1 MENLI
6 SDIQLGLKPFNC
18 SCDRYV
24 LINPAGRV
32 RHSTHDI
39 VDARNFLSLRYNTL
53 TILLEAIEPLRGNKK
68 DDTEHIILA
77 QYIAL
82 LSILKWVGKTL
93 SIC

>member
-1 MENLI
+1 M
-6 SDIQLGLKPFNC
+6 
-18 SCDRYV
+18 

-68 DDTEHIILA
+68 DDTEHIISA
-77 QYIAL
+77 QYLAL
-82 LSILKWVGKTL
+82 LSILRWARKNTVYLLENSKGLPHKKGDK
-93 SIC
+93 IV